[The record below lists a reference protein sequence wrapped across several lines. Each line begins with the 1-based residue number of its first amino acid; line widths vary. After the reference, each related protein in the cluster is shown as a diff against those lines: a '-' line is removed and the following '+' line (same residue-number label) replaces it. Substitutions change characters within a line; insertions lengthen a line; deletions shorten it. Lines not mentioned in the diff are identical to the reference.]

1 MRHGSQAGKQ
11 SPLGREMVTGEVQ
24 NWEEVED
31 MRLLPPPSILCP
43 TLLSVGKGS
52 AFHRDEMNLPTSL
65 KITLRPERE
74 VGEKL
79 GSNHSDAA

>member
-1 MRHGSQAGKQ
+1 MWGSY
-11 SPLGREMVTGEVQ
+11 
-24 NWEEVED
+24 
-31 MRLLPPPSILCP
+31 LLPSVLCP

-65 KITLRPERE
+65 RIALRPERE

-79 GSNHSDAA
+79 GPNHSDAA